1 MPAANSVASE
11 LVKPPVVVISMLYQ
25 DIARLPLYQ
34 HRAIK
39 PRHTQAPVRHNYERY
54 LFCVDL
60 GDYRIIS
67 WHGFFVYVILWLVFH
82 QSVSSLSSRSRAA
95 PADSATVRDDRAP
108 PLATNQLPTF
118 WKGRQRTFPIG
129 RRQCQS
135 MCRWGRP
142 SVQGQDTCYGRML
155 SAAGAVNSSDEGA
168 VEDN

>member
-67 WHGFFVYVILWLVFH
+67 WHGFFVYVILWLVFINP
-82 QSVSSLSSRSRAA
+82 SRLS
-95 PADSATVRDDRAP
+95 P
-108 PLATNQLPTF
+108 PGVVPPRLTALLFGMTGP
-118 WKGRQRTFPIG
+118 
-129 RRQCQS
+129 
-135 MCRWGRP
+135 RP
-142 SVQGQDTCYGRML
+142 
-155 SAAGAVNSSDEGA
+155 
-168 VEDN
+168 